1 MKCNKGVAMST
12 NLTALREKLQEQGID
27 VLRIIYAD
35 VLGITRSKD
44 ILVSQ
49 LEKIAGHGPAFCQ
62 GIWVTTTQGGVLDAE
77 GIAGDGLQD
86 FITQLDPDTIHE
98 LPWEPGVAY
107 AIGDA
112 LNPDSSPNMFS
123 PRTVL
128 RKVIAEYEKLGL
140 VPVVGPE
147 LEFYIADRVEGGGF
161 KRSLERAGR
170 AYTTGSLV
178 DPKGTFLHLMRM
190 LDQLNIG
197 VFAGNHEFSP
207 AQYEINLWHSGAMD
221 AADRTFLFKT
231 SIKDIVNREGQ
242 HATFLGKPW
251 SDEGGS
257 GFHLHFSVTDKQGK
271 NLMHEGDELSE
282 VAKQMIAGLCENAN
296 ALTAFT
302 NPTVNAFKRLGPD
315 TLAPYRANWGY
326 DNRSTMVRIPPERG
340 SGTRLEVR
348 VGDGAANPYLVV
360 AGILAA
366 ALDGIVRKLDVSA
379 PAEGMAY
386 DNEAAPVLPATF
398 TEALDALEANE
409 RMREHMSTGL
419 IAIFLVMKRDEIER
433 YEAAVP
439 DPSTRDVTD
448 WEIQEYFEDY

>member
-1 MKCNKGVAMST
+1 MST

-62 GIWVTTTQGGVLDAE
+62 GIWVTTTQGDVLDAE

-86 FITQLDPDTIHE
+86 FITQLDPGTIHE

-107 AIGDA
+107 AVGDA
-112 LNPDSSPNMFS
+112 LNPDMSPNLFS

-161 KRSLERAGR
+161 KRSLVRAGR

-197 VFAGNHEFSP
+197 AFAGNHEFSP
-207 AQYEINLWHSGAMD
+207 AQYEINLWHSEAMD

-257 GFHLHFSVTDKQGK
+257 GFHLHLSVTDKQGK
-271 NLMHEGDELSE
+271 NLMHEGAELSE

-348 VGDGAANPYLVV
+348 VGDGAANPYLVI

-366 ALDGIVRKLDVSA
+366 ALDGIVRKLDVTE

-386 DNEAAPVLPATF
+386 DNEAAPTLPATF

-419 IAIFLVMKRDEIER
+419 IAIFLVMKRDEIQR

>member
-1 MKCNKGVAMST
+1 MST

-62 GIWVTTTQGGVLDAE
+62 GIWVTTTQGDVLDAE

-86 FITQLDPDTIHE
+86 FITQLDPGTIHE

-107 AIGDA
+107 AVGDA
-112 LNPDSSPNMFS
+112 LNPDMSPNLFS

-161 KRSLERAGR
+161 KRSLVRAGR

-197 VFAGNHEFSP
+197 AFAGNHEFSP
-207 AQYEINLWHSGAMD
+207 AQYEINLWHSEAMD

-257 GFHLHFSVTDKQGK
+257 GFHLHLSVTDKQGK
-271 NLMHEGDELSE
+271 NLMHERAELSE

-348 VGDGAANPYLVV
+348 VGDGAANPYLVI

-366 ALDGIVRKLDVSA
+366 ALDGIVRKLDVTE

-386 DNEAAPVLPATF
+386 DNEAAPTLPATF

-419 IAIFLVMKRDEIER
+419 IAIFLVMKRDEIQR

-439 DPSTRDVTD
+439 DPTTRDVTD

>member
-62 GIWVTTTQGGVLDAE
+62 GIWVTTTQGDVLDAE

-207 AQYEINLWHSGAMD
+207 AQYEINLWHSEAMD

-231 SIKDIVNREGQ
+231 SIKDVVNREGQ

-366 ALDGIVRKLDVSA
+366 ALDGITRKLEVSA

-433 YEAAVP
+433 YEAAVA

>member
-62 GIWVTTTQGGVLDAE
+62 GIWVTTTQGDVLDAE

-170 AYTTGSLV
+170 AYTTGSHV
-178 DPKGTFLHLMRM
+178 DPKGTFLHLLRM

-197 VFAGNHEFSP
+197 AFAGNHEFSP

-419 IAIFLVMKRDEIER
+419 IAIFLVMKRDEIAR

>member
-1 MKCNKGVAMST
+1 MST

-62 GIWVTTTQGGVLDAE
+62 GIWVTTTQGDVLDAE

-161 KRSLERAGR
+161 KRSLIRAGR

-197 VFAGNHEFSP
+197 AFAGNHEFSP
-207 AQYEINLWHSGAMD
+207 AQYEINLWHSEAMD

-231 SIKDIVNREGQ
+231 SIKDVVNREGQ

-419 IAIFLVMKRDEIER
+419 IAIFLVMKRDEIAR